1 MKIPYHIAVIMDG
14 NGRWAKK
21 RGLSRSAGHKK
32 GIDRIRDILKEAQEI
47 GVKVFTIFA
56 FSTENW
62 NRPQKEINFLF
73 SYLGRFLDK
82 HKQTLVKEDTR
93 LRVIGRRDRID
104 KSIIKKIED
113 VEALTKGCKS
123 FIFNVALDYGGRWD
137 VANAVKKI
145 IRDYEHKAIANKD
158 INENTFAKY
167 LSLDNIADPD
177 LLIRT
182 SGEQRISN
190 FLIWNLA
197 YSEFYFTPTFWPDF
211 DKKELRKAIKTYSQR
226 ERRFGKSYE

>member
-1 MKIPYHIAVIMDG
+1 
-14 NGRWAKK
+14 
-21 RGLSRSAGHKK
+21 
-32 GIDRIRDILKEAQEI
+32 
-47 GVKVFTIFA
+47 VKVFTIFA